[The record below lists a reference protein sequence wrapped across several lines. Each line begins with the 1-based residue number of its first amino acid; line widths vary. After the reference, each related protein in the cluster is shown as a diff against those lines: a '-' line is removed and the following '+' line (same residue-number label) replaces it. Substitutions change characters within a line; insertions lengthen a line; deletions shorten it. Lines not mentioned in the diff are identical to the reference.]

1 MRRRRIR
8 RRRLRHSHRITRV
21 KLPRYVQKAMHCAKE
36 FKSTRSLI
44 DAVVQRGRRQ
54 ESGQSNTAM
63 KSTAHSS
70 SCSLTLALTIMTLQ

>member
-54 ESGQSNTAM
+54 ESGRSNTA
-63 KSTAHSS
+63 KLAHSS

>member
-54 ESGQSNTAM
+54 ESGQSNTA
-63 KSTAHSS
+63 KLTAHSS